1 MAGKTGPSVDAL
13 ISSGQVIEFHNPRGI
28 YSVIKFPAFLTE
40 FSDTVTANF
49 EEKNVYARMDPI
61 FNFQNTTR
69 QISFGVVVPAHS
81 IEEAKDNLKKIKRL
95 QHLLYPTYSKVAAGV
110 NILTAPPLFQIKFNN
125 LIEDGGNKLFGV
137 IESFELNPNLDEG
150 MFYEGRKF
158 YPKSYAFNC
167 SFRPLHSSLSKRAH
181 IGSGKAQPDNADQ
194 KSTSAGDPDKP
205 PGPWA
210 PGGAPGPWAP
220 EGGTTAGTTDA
231 SQGAAPE
238 GAAAV
243 EQAQV
248 KMRILGVDL

>member
-1 MAGKTGPSVDAL
+1 MAGSTGPSVDAL
-13 ISSGQVIEFHNPRGI
+13 VSSGQVIEFHNPRGI
-28 YSVIKFPAFLTE
+28 YSAIKFPAFLTE

-69 QISFGVVVPAHS
+69 QISFGVVVPAYS
-81 IEEAKDNLKKIKRL
+81 MEEAKGNLKKIKKL

-137 IESFELNPNLDEG
+137 IESFELNPDLIEG

-194 KSTSAGDPDKP
+194 GEEELFTELFGPDL
-205 PGPWA
+205 
-210 PGGAPGPWAP
+210 
-220 EGGTTAGTTDA
+220 GGTTADGTDV
-231 SQGAAPE
+231 SKGSAPE
-238 GAAAV
+238 GAAGV
-243 EQAQV
+243 ELTLNTM
-248 KMRILGVDL
+248 KILGVDL